1 MKNQNN
7 IRINTMLFIV
17 HHMRKDSNFII
28 KIFNLIIKIKQNKI
42 DQQYEEKIVNDFKNF
57 NKKLLNFSKFT
68 YGTTLAI
75 YTKDY
80 IEYDILKSN
89 ISLHN
94 LLYELFVNLKSI
106 EKNVKAI
113 SKDKLNSKYVEKYT
127 ESFDKL
133 LNNSHNVFKENI
145 KRIKTFCTNN
155 PYVED
160 LEQILDIIKLIQ
172 DKFLN

>member
-1 MKNQNN
+1 MKNQND

-28 KIFNLIIKIKQNKI
+28 KILNLIIKIKQTKI
-42 DQQYEEKIVNDFKNF
+42 DQQDEEQLIKKFKNF

-89 ISLHN
+89 ISLN
-94 LLYELFVNLKSI
+94 NSLYELFNSL
-106 EKNVKAI
+106 EKNTKTI
-113 SKDKLNSKYVEKYT
+113 QKDKFNIKYIERYVE
-127 ESFDKL
+127 SFNKILD
-133 LNNSHNVFKENI
+133 NSHNVFKENVKKI
-145 KRIKTFCTNN
+145 KSFCINN

-160 LEQILDIIKLIQ
+160 LEQILEIIKLIQ
-172 DKFLN
+172 NNFLN